1 LGLIRKELQP
11 GLEEEAERKTLSFT
25 KMSHK
30 ASRCAAASFFFELL
44 VLGTRDCL
52 ELSQSASFANIE
64 ASAKPRLW
72 QHQQANNEIDDAP
85 FAPFR
90 NPSVARSLSAVAS

>member
-1 LGLIRKELQP
+1 LQP

-64 ASAKPRLW
+64 AFAKPRLW
-72 QHQQANNEIDDAP
+72 QHQQANNEIEQDDAP
-85 FAPFR
+85 FVPFR